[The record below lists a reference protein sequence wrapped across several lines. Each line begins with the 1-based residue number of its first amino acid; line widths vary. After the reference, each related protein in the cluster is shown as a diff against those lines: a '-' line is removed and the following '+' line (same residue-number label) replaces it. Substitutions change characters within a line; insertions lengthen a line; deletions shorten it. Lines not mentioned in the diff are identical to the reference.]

1 VPTVGGRDEPQA
13 WQLTNEVT
21 RQVAVQVHGRPAFRY
36 APVLPTKALHRLLLD
51 DPGTH
56 AALDLWGRASCA
68 LLSVGAPPEARQSR
82 HGSFSPPTTLAAE
95 RGR

>member
-1 VPTVGGRDEPQA
+1 
-13 WQLTNEVT
+13 LL
-21 RQVAVQVHGRPAFRY
+21 Y
-36 APVLPTKALHRLLLD
+36 APVLPNKALRRLLLD

-68 LLSVGAPPEARQSR
+68 LLSVGAPPEARQAR

-95 RGR
+95 RGRRHLRPLLQRERRTAGVSRF